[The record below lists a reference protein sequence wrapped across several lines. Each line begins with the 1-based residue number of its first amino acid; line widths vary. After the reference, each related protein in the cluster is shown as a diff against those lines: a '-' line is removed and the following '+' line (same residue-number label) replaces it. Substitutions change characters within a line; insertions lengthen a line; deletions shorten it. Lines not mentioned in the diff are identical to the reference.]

1 VANADD
7 EQHRSFDRPGRI
19 IATASGGKTAGCLTT
34 ARRTRMALQI
44 RRVRARG
51 GLEHCQLW
59 LLRARAADLRMPVGV
74 ATLNGTLCYIGDYVG
89 GEARIGRRPEDPF
102 TASEN
107 AAPCPRR
114 SWPSSQEEGT
124 SARSSYALTLY
135 VVLLLRRPI
144 LLLRSRPLALRYTLI
159 TPRSVLLSSCHCSL
173 CHVLEYSAAPSS
185 VVVEH
190 RSQSP
195 LAPCLG
201 ARVPRAFKCPDCC
214 APNLPAQTNPSHHA
228 TVTNKLA
235 SAGGKSHIAP
245 ICK

>member
-1 VANADD
+1 VVDLK
-7 EQHRSFDRPGRI
+7 
-19 IATASGGKTAGCLTT
+19 TASS
-34 ARRTRMALQI
+34 
-44 RRVRARG
+44 
-51 GLEHCQLW
+51 W
-59 LLRARAADLRMPVGV
+59 LLQARAADLRMPVGV

-135 VVLLLRRPI
+135 VVLLRRRPI

-159 TPRSVLLSSCHCSL
+159 TPRSVLLSSYHCSL
-173 CHVLEYSAAPSS
+173 CHVLEHSAALSS

-190 RSQSP
+190 RSQQQAASL

-201 ARVPRAFKCPDCC
+201 AETDEPPCVSCPDCC
-214 APNLPAQTNPSHHA
+214 VPNLPAQTSPSHHA
-228 TVTNKLA
+228 TVTKKLA
-235 SAGGKSHIAP
+235 SAGGKSQIAP

>member
-1 VANADD
+1 
-7 EQHRSFDRPGRI
+7 
-19 IATASGGKTAGCLTT
+19 
-34 ARRTRMALQI
+34 
-44 RRVRARG
+44 
-51 GLEHCQLW
+51 
-59 LLRARAADLRMPVGV
+59 MPVGV

-135 VVLLLRRPI
+135 VVLLRRRPI

-173 CHVLEYSAAPSS
+173 CYVLEYSAAPSS

-190 RSQSP
+190 RSQQQAAS
-195 LAPCLG
+195 LLG
-201 ARVPRAFKCPDCC
+201 AETDEPPRVKCPDCS
-214 APNLPAQTNPSHHA
+214 APNFPAQTNPSHHA
-228 TVTNKLA
+228 TVTKKLA
-235 SAGGKSHIAP
+235 SAGGKSQIAP